1 MSAGRL
7 RAVVGRPLPLPGG
20 GRTAER
26 FAALYEIGRDDL
38 ELARLTEAHFDA
50 TAIAAEAGHDLGAGA
65 LYGVWAASGPDPLTI
80 TADGDDGAIRLR
92 GTVPWCTGV
101 GIADRA
107 LVTARSSAPDG
118 EGLLV
123 DVAVKDGKVVD
134 ADRQWLSP
142 AFASTQTATMF
153 FDTTLERADI
163 VGRPGWYLCRPG
175 FWHGAIGVSAC
186 WAGGMQ
192 GLYDMHIARWT
203 RRDEHSCAHLA
214 AAFAAVQGMRSLL
227 QQAALDIDA
236 APSDLVAAEVR
247 ARAVR
252 HLIERLCTSAMDELA
267 VGAGPEPLAFDA
279 EIIARTQQLQ
289 LYIRQC
295 HGQRDLAPL
304 GQRLLTERA

>member
-1 MSAGRL
+1 MS
-7 RAVVGRPLPLPGG
+7 VGRVRATIDRLLPLPGR
-20 GRTAER
+20 GRTGER
-26 FAALYEIGRDDL
+26 FAALYRIGHDDL

-50 TAIAAEAGHDLGAGA
+50 TAIAAEAGHDLVAGA

-80 TADGDDGAIRLR
+80 SVDSGNGSVRLR
-92 GTVPWCTGV
+92 GTVPWCTGI
-101 GIADRA
+101 GIVDRA
-107 LVTARSSAPDG
+107 LVTARSSVPDG
-118 EGLLV
+118 DGMLI
-123 DVAVKDGKVVD
+123 DVAVKQGELVD
-134 ADRQWLSP
+134 ADKQWSSP

-153 FDTTLERADI
+153 FDIAVERSDI
-163 VGRPGWYLCRPG
+163 VGRPGSYLCRPG

-192 GLYDMHIARWT
+192 GLYDMHLARWT

-214 AAFAAVQGMRSLL
+214 AAFAAVQGMQSLL
-227 QQAALDIDA
+227 RQAAFDIDEE
-236 APSDLVAAEVR
+236 PGDLVAAEMR
-247 ARAVR
+247 ARSVR

-295 HGQRDLAPL
+295 HGERDLAPL
-304 GQRLLTERA
+304 GRRLLTERA

>member
-1 MSAGRL
+1 MS
-7 RAVVGRPLPLPGG
+7 
-20 GRTAER
+20 
-26 FAALYEIGRDDL
+26 EIGRDDL

-50 TAIAAEAGHDLGAGA
+50 AAIAVEAGHDLVRGA

-80 TADGDDGAIRLR
+80 ALDGESGAIRLR
-92 GTVPWCTGV
+92 GTVPWCTGI
-101 GIADRA
+101 GIVDRA
-107 LVTARSSAPDG
+107 LVTARSSAADG

-123 DVAVKDGKVVD
+123 DVAVEEGHVVD
-134 ADRQWLSP
+134 TDREWLSP

-153 FDTTLERADI
+153 FDTALERADI
-163 VGRPGWYLCRPG
+163 VGGPGSYLRRPG

-214 AAFAAVQGMRSLL
+214 AAYAAVQGMQSLL
-227 QQAALDIDA
+227 RQAALDIDA

-247 ARAVR
+247 ARSVR

-279 EIIARTQQLQ
+279 GIIARTQQLQ

-295 HGQRDLAPL
+295 HGRRDLAPL
-304 GQRLLTERA
+304 GRRLLTERA